1 MRISDWSSDVCS
13 SDLPRQAIILDLQP
27 FGIGYFGDRK
37 REIFHTKEGERQIV
51 AVVTTAAGKTLHFG
65 AAIAKS
71 TGDPECVAEMRGHLA
86 EPGDLLLIGI
96 RSEEYTSELQSLM
109 RISYAVFCLKK
120 KNTKLHYRHITQ
132 ESNPN

>member
-13 SDLPRQAIILDLQP
+13 SDLDLQP

-86 EPGDLLLIGI
+86 EPGDQIG
-96 RSEEYTSELQSLM
+96 RASCRERVCQY
-109 RISYAVFCLKK
+109 V
-120 KNTKLHYRHITQ
+120 
-132 ESNPN
+132 